1 MCSEQ
6 RQAFSPPDCRI
17 SLKPFWWPTSC
28 GSHGG
33 CSCTWGFLGLWVA
46 PLSSANPA
54 PPSRAGAF
62 LQTWLLQ
69 ILQDFLSSPL
79 ASLTHYSSIPY
90 ISGEGSCL
98 YCIYLWQMRST
109 LTAFSMDELQ
119 IWPFQKKCSLT
130 ESLAAPGDEGCS
142 WHHPLLAQGRW
153 GLLAVALPGGWDA
166 VWLQNTA
173 QTVHQWHVQLVL
185 QEVNGRLAFHI
196 KHNCIVLPF
205 IFTKRLVLFTWD
217 YYYFFCFNAFFF
229 YDLWCYLWRI
239 RRKNIY
245 L

>member
-6 RQAFSPPDCRI
+6 RQDLSPPGCRI

-54 PPSRAGAF
+54 PPRSCRDFPPNLTPPNSAGF
-62 LQTWLLQ
+62 L
-69 ILQDFLSSPL
+69 FFPLSFPP
-79 ASLTHYSSIPY
+79 HIPY
-90 ISGEGSCL
+90 VSGEGSCL
-98 YCIYLWQMRST
+98 YCIYLWQLRST

-119 IWPFQKKCSLT
+119 IWPWQKKCSRT

-142 WHHPLLAQGRW
+142 WHHPLLTQGHR

-166 VWLQNTA
+166 VWLQHTA
-173 QTVHQWHVQLVL
+173 QCTCDTSSW
-185 QEVNGRLAFHI
+185 
-196 KHNCIVLPF
+196 
-205 IFTKRLVLFTWD
+205 
-217 YYYFFCFNAFFF
+217 FC
-229 YDLWCYLWRI
+229 
-239 RRKNIY
+239 RR
-245 L
+245 